1 VILMARLKF
10 LLLEAAALLLLLTA
24 CCIAQ
29 QPPQA
34 VPPSSEQAAAQQPPP
49 TQHHQPPPEHNQPP
63 PAHQQPPPDYQQPL
77 PVHQQQPP
85 VHQQPPPVH
94 QQQPPVHQQQPPVH
108 QQPPPVHQQQPP
120 VQQQPPPAHQQQPPV
135 HQQQPPVQ
143 QQPPPVHQQQPP
155 VQQQPPPVQQQPP
168 PVHQQQPPVQQQ
180 PPPVHQQQPPVQQ
193 QPPPVH
199 QQPPEQQQQ
208 QQYQPPPEHH
218 QPPHPETQESLSTH
232 HRQPPPPRDSRD
244 RPDDGHQ
251 GGKRVPSVLLP
262 SEPNEFDMRSISF
275 VYRLPSRGKQC
286 FYHKA
291 SSNFTFEYQVTS
303 GGSLDIDV
311 FINSPGGKLA
321 FDRRGKAYGEAS
333 FAFDPA
339 KSTADMRLPAY
350 MICLDNR
357 YSSWHDKLVYFNIDV
372 EQGREGLRPGADQL
386 SEGLRTS
393 LREMEL
399 SWEEFY
405 KSTDKVEDHLL
416 RTIYLLSKSRNNEA
430 RDRMMMDANNARVST
445 WSIFQLVVMLFVSG
459 IQVMMIRSLFDDK
472 SRLHRVWKAGKS

>member
-1 VILMARLKF
+1 
-10 LLLEAAALLLLLTA
+10 
-24 CCIAQ
+24 
-29 QPPQA
+29 
-34 VPPSSEQAAAQQPPP
+34 
-49 TQHHQPPPEHNQPP
+49 
-63 PAHQQPPPDYQQPL
+63 
-77 PVHQQQPP
+77 
-85 VHQQPPPVH
+85 
-94 QQQPPVHQQQPPVH
+94 
-108 QQPPPVHQQQPP
+108 
-120 VQQQPPPAHQQQPPV
+120 
-135 HQQQPPVQ
+135 
-143 QQPPPVHQQQPP
+143 PP

-357 YSSWHDKLVYFNIDV
+357 YSSWHDKLVYFNID
-372 EQGREGLRPGADQL
+372 
-386 SEGLRTS
+386 
-393 LREMEL
+393 
-399 SWEEFY
+399 